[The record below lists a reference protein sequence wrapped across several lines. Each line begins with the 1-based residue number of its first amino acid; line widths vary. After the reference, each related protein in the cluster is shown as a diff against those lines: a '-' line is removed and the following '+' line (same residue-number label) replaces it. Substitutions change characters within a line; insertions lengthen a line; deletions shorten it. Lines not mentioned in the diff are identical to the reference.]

1 MYQRIL
7 LAYDGSREGLIAL
20 REGALLAQRCGASVF
35 LLSVLPET
43 GGARVAEAVYG
54 GVVAQQ
60 VDSYKALLA
69 RGEAVLKQLGLTPV
83 TRLVIGEPA
92 PQIGAFAKE
101 IAADLVVLGHRRR
114 SAIERWWSGGT
125 GAYVSDYIT
134 CSLLLGRN
142 VISDEAFEAELRA
155 HAAPQP

>member
-20 REGALLAQRCGASVF
+20 REGALLAQRCGARVF